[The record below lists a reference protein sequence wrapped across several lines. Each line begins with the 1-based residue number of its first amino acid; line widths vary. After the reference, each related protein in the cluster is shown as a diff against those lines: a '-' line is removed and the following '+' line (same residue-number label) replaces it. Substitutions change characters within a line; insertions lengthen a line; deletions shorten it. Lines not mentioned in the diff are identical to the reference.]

1 MGQTFIKLDCCS
13 VLNVEQDSELVQG
26 SDVMGT
32 EQGNQPEQVTQ
43 LATFMMFT
51 VMLVIGK
58 FDGMLSRKISSAN
71 DLNATSRLS
80 LVILPS
86 SRCFDFVVAIA
97 QTVPVAGR
105 HLSTCHRHR

>member
-86 SRCFDFVVAIA
+86 SRCFDSVVAIA